1 VQQLPDLA
9 PAEFMRFLV
18 TFAIDAEFS
27 PWRARHPFVPYD
39 FDNASRKR
47 DFDMFRANIGVNEV
61 TVLLTGMGG
70 ASARRAMQIVPPEL
84 HDVWISTGLA
94 GALDAELKLS
104 TIVVANQATT
114 SDCSTQVASDPR
126 LVRAAVACAATRV
139 ETFLTSE
146 TIVATAIAKEELR
159 VVGNVVEMET
169 AFILAAARERQMPA
183 VAVRAISDTAEEDLP
198 LDFGKIADAKGH
210 LKVGGLFL
218 ELVRQPYRLPLLIKF
233 GRQSRA
239 AATSLADFLDRYLAA
254 VATVGRAGQFADD
267 LTQAAREA
275 HPRKEGWL
283 H

>member
-1 VQQLPDLA
+1 LA
-9 PAEFMRFLV
+9 FADFMRFLV
-18 TFAIDAEFS
+18 IFAIDAEFS

-94 GALDAELKLS
+94 GALDAQLQLS
-104 TIVVANQATT
+104 SIVVAQKVTT
-114 SDCSTQVASDPR
+114 SDLSMQVASDPR
-126 LVRAAVACAATRV
+126 LVRAAVACAATHV

-146 TIVATAIAKEELR
+146 TIVTTAIAKEELR
-159 VVGNVVEMET
+159 TVGEVVEMET
-169 AFILAAARERQMPA
+169 AFILAAAQERQMPA
-183 VAVRAISDTAEEDLP
+183 VAVRAISDTAEDDLP
-198 LDFGKIADAKGH
+198 LDFSKIADAKGH
-210 LKVGGLFL
+210 VKVGGLLL
-218 ELVRQPYRLPLLIKF
+218 ELVRQPYRLPLLIRF
-233 GRQSRA
+233 ARQSRA
-239 AATSLADFLDRYLAA
+239 AATSLADFLDRYIAA
-254 VATVGRAGQFADD
+254 VATQGRAGQFADD
-267 LTQAAREA
+267 LTPTAREA